1 MVRTAAGND
10 EIKERRFKLNPKQRA
25 LLILID
31 GSRTA
36 AFHREQARRLGLP
49 ADALDQLQGLGL
61 VGEPETAA
69 PSTAEPTAGAV
80 SESVRRFMAARQL
93 MNDAVVD
100 ALGLRAF
107 FFTLKIERTGNLDD
121 LRGLLPEYT
130 RQLRRAHGPEV
141 ADELIGRAGQLL
153 AE

>member
-1 MVRTAAGND
+1 
-10 EIKERRFKLNPKQRA
+10 
-25 LLILID
+25 
-31 GSRTA
+31 
-36 AFHREQARRLGLP
+36 
-49 ADALDQLQGLGL
+49 
-61 VGEPETAA
+61 
-69 PSTAEPTAGAV
+69 
-80 SESVRRFMAARQL
+80 